1 MNDQKQKDTKQ
12 RILDA
17 AEELFA
23 RDGYAATSLRKVTEL
38 AEVNLAAVN
47 YHFGSKESLF
57 EEVFKRHFLPVN
69 RIRLARLEEIRDNAA
84 RDRSRPKAHEVLR
97 AFIAPVLHFRKT
109 EPGAA
114 AFITLVIRT
123 MSEHDDRLRE
133 ILMGYFR
140 PTFLLCLDI
149 LCEALPHIP
158 KGVLFWRLQFSI
170 GTMSHT
176 MHMLDQSRMFPEGV
190 VPVYDV
196 ESMTDMIVSF
206 VTAGMETQ

>member
-1 MNDQKQKDTKQ
+1 MKVNQRDTKT

-17 AEELFA
+17 AENLFA
-23 RDGYAATSLRKVTEL
+23 AKGFHNTSLREITKE
-38 AEVNLAAVN
+38 AGVNLAAVN

-69 RIRLARLEEIRDNAA
+69 RIRLARLEDIRDNAT
-84 RDRSRPKAHEVLR
+84 RDRSRPAARDVLQ
-97 AFIAPVLHFRKT
+97 AFIAPVLHFRET
-109 EPGAA
+109 EPG
-114 AFITLVIRT
+114 LVIRT
-123 MSEHDDRLRE
+123 MSEHDDRLRD

-149 LCEALPHIP
+149 LCEALPQIP
-158 KGVLFWRLQFSI
+158 AGVLFWRLQFSI

-176 MHMLDQSRMFPEGV
+176 LHMLDQSKMFPVGM

-196 ESMTDMIVSF
+196 DSMTDMIVSF

>member
-1 MNDQKQKDTKQ
+1 MKVNQRDTKT
-12 RILDA
+12 RILDS
-17 AEELFA
+17 AERLFA
-23 RDGYAATSLRKVTEL
+23 GNGFHNTSLRDITKD
-38 AEVNLAAVN
+38 AEVNLASVN

-69 RIRLARLEEIRDNAA
+69 RIRLARLEEIRDNAK
-84 RDRSRPKAHEVLR
+84 REKSRPLAREVLQ
-97 AFIAPVLHFRKT
+97 AFIAPVVHFRET

-114 AFITLVIRT
+114 ALITLVLRT
-123 MSEHDDRLRE
+123 MSEHDDRLRD

-158 KGVLFWRLQFSI
+158 KGILFWRLQFSI

-176 MHMLDQSRMFPEGV
+176 LHMLDQSRMFPEGV
-190 VPVYDV
+190 LPVYDV

-206 VTAGMETQ
+206 VTAGMETR

>member
-1 MNDQKQKDTKQ
+1 MKVNQRDTKT

-17 AEELFA
+17 AENLFA
-23 RDGYAATSLRKVTEL
+23 AKGFHNTSLREITKE
-38 AEVNLAAVN
+38 AGVNLAAVN

-69 RIRLARLEEIRDNAA
+69 RIRLARLEDIRDNAT
-84 RDRSRPKAHEVLR
+84 RDRSRPAARDVLQ
-97 AFIAPVLHFRKT
+97 AFIAPVLHFRET

-114 AFITLVIRT
+114 AFVTLVIRT
-123 MSEHDDRLRE
+123 MSEHDDRLRD

-158 KGVLFWRLQFSI
+158 KGILFWRLQFSI

-176 MHMLDQSRMFPEGV
+176 LHMLDQSRMFPEGV

-196 ESMTDMIVSF
+196 ESMTEMIVSF

>member
-1 MNDQKQKDTKQ
+1 MKVNQRDTKT
-12 RILDA
+12 RILDS
-17 AEELFA
+17 AERLFA
-23 RDGYAATSLRKVTEL
+23 GKGFHNTSLRDITKD

-47 YHFGSKESLF
+47 YHFGTKDALF

-69 RIRLARLEEIRDNAA
+69 RIRLSRLEEIRDRAA
-84 RDRSRPKAHEVLR
+84 RDRSRPSAREILQ
-97 AFIAPVLHFRKT
+97 AFIAPVIHFRKT

-123 MSEHDDRLRE
+123 MSEHDDRLRQ

-149 LCEALPHIP
+149 LREALPRIP
-158 KGVLFWRLQFSI
+158 ADVLFWRLQFCI

-176 MHMLDQSRMFPEGV
+176 LHMMDQSRMFPDGV

-196 ESMTDMIVSF
+196 DSMTSMIVSF

>member
-1 MNDQKQKDTKQ
+1 MKVNQRDTKI
-12 RILDA
+12 RILDT
-17 AEELFA
+17 AEKLFA
-23 RDGYAATSLRKVTEL
+23 AKGFHNTSLRDITRD
-38 AEVNLAAVN
+38 AGVNLAAVN
-47 YHFGSKESLF
+47 YHFGSKDSLF

-69 RIRLARLEEIRDNAA
+69 RVRLDSLEKIRDYAA
-84 RDRSRPKAHEVLR
+84 RDRSRPAAREVLH
-97 AFIAPVLHFRKT
+97 AFIAPVIRFRET

-114 AFITLVIRT
+114 AFIALVIRT
-123 MSEHDDRLRE
+123 MSEQDDRLRE

-158 KGVLFWRLQFSI
+158 KGILFWRLQFSL

-176 MHMLDQSRMFPEGV
+176 LHMLAQSRMFPAGMM
-190 VPVYDV
+190 PVYDV
-196 ESMTDMIVSF
+196 DSMTDMIVSF

>member
-1 MNDQKQKDTKQ
+1 MKMNQRDTKT
-12 RILDA
+12 RILDS
-17 AEELFA
+17 AERLFA
-23 RDGYAATSLRKVTEL
+23 GKGFHNTSLRDITKD
-38 AEVNLAAVN
+38 AGANLAAVN
-47 YHFGSKESLF
+47 YHFGSKDTLF

-69 RIRLARLEEIRDNAA
+69 RIRLERLEEIRDDAA
-84 RDRSRPKAHEVLR
+84 RNRSRPSVREVLQ
-97 AFIAPVLHFRKT
+97 AFIAPVVYFRKT

-123 MSEHDDRLRE
+123 MSEQDDRLRE
-133 ILMGYFR
+133 ILVGYFR

-149 LCEALPHIP
+149 LGEALPHIP
-158 KGVLFWRLQFSI
+158 KGILFWRLQFSL

-176 MHMLDQSRMFPEGV
+176 LHMLDQSRMFPEGV

>member
-1 MNDQKQKDTKQ
+1 
-12 RILDA
+12 
-17 AEELFA
+17 
-23 RDGYAATSLRKVTEL
+23 
-38 AEVNLAAVN
+38 AAVN

-69 RIRLARLEEIRDNAA
+69 RIRLGRLEEIRDNAA
-84 RDRSRPKAHEVLR
+84 RNRSRPAAREVLQ
-97 AFIAPVLHFRKT
+97 AFIAPVVHFRKT
-109 EPGAA
+109 EPGAT

-149 LCEALPHIP
+149 LCEALPQIP
-158 KGVLFWRLQFSI
+158 AGVLFWRLQFSI

-176 MHMLDQSRMFPEGV
+176 LHMLDQSRMFPEGV

-196 ESMTDMIVSF
+196 DSMTDMIVSF

>member
-1 MNDQKQKDTKQ
+1 MKVNQRDTKT
-12 RILDA
+12 RILDS
-17 AEELFA
+17 AERLFA
-23 RDGYAATSLRKVTEL
+23 GNGFHNTSLRDITKD

-69 RIRLARLEEIRDNAA
+69 RIRLARLEDIRDNAA
-84 RDRSRPKAHEVLR
+84 RNRSRPAAREVLQ
-97 AFIAPVLHFRKT
+97 AFIAPVVYFRKT

-149 LCEALPHIP
+149 LCAL
-158 KGVLFWRLQFSI
+158 
-170 GTMSHT
+170 
-176 MHMLDQSRMFPEGV
+176 HMLDQSRMFPEGV

-196 ESMTDMIVSF
+196 DSMTDMIVSF
-206 VTAGMETQ
+206 VTAGMETR

>member
-1 MNDQKQKDTKQ
+1 MKVNQRDTKT
-12 RILDA
+12 RILDS
-17 AEELFA
+17 AERLFA
-23 RDGYAATSLRKVTEL
+23 GNGYHNTSLRDITKD

-69 RIRLARLEEIRDNAA
+69 RIRLGRLEEIRTNAA
-84 RDRSRPKAHEVLR
+84 RDRSRPSAREVLR
-97 AFIAPVLHFRKT
+97 AFIAPVVHFRET

-114 AFITLVIRT
+114 AFVTLVIRT
-123 MSEHDDRLRE
+123 MSEHDDRLRD

-158 KGVLFWRLQFSI
+158 KGILFWRLQFSI

-176 MHMLDQSRMFPEGV
+176 LHMLDQSRMFPEGV

-206 VTAGMETQ
+206 VTAGMETK